1 MRLAAVVGEA
11 WTDEKPDTVGA
22 VRSMVMLEPVAAAVG
37 PELPAASTAPS
48 AAKRGTRVPSEQLVI
63 VTVREAPEPVPGS
76 KAQPVAVPVFD
87 RSPAAT
93 PVTASENVRVYSSA
107 VALVGDAVTAVSDAV
122 GAVRSIVIVVA
133 DVAAVAGPVLPA
145 PSLAPPAANSG
156 ITVPAVQFVMVT
168 VRDAPASVPGA
179 KVHDAAVPVF
189 EKSPAATP
197 VTDSEN
203 VRVYVKLVALVGEAW
218 ALVKPVT
225 VGAVVSRVIV
235 APVAATAGPPF
246 DARSLAPPAAK
257 RGMIVPSLQ
266 PVIVTV
272 REASESVP
280 GEKLQPVAVPVCE
293 KSPAATPV
301 TDSENVSVYVSVE
314 AFVGDEVTAVNDDTV
329 GAVMSRV
336 TVSPSAAVAGPVL
349 ATASV
354 APFAAKR
361 GMIVPSPQPVIVT
374 VRDVPESVLGSNT
387 QEAAV
392 PVLEKSPAATPVT
405 VRENVSVYEM
415 EAAFVGDEVTAV
427 NDDTV
432 GAAASRAIVG
442 PSAIV
447 AGPVLPAASVA
458 PFAAKCGM
466 IVPAEQLVS
475 VTVRIAPA
483 SVSSANTQ
491 PVAVPVCV
499 KSPAA
504 TPVTDSE
511 NVSV

>member
-1 MRLAAVVGEA
+1 M
-11 WTDEKPDTVGA
+11 TD
-22 VRSMVMLEPVAAAVG
+22 
-37 PELPAASTAPS
+37 
-48 AAKRGTRVPSEQLVI
+48 
-63 VTVREAPEPVPGS
+63 
-76 KAQPVAVPVFD
+76 
-87 RSPAAT
+87 
-93 PVTASENVRVYSSA
+93 SENVRVYSSA
-107 VALVGDAVTAVSDAV
+107 VALVGDAVTAVSDA
-122 GAVRSIVIVVA
+122 
-133 DVAAVAGPVLPA
+133 
-145 PSLAPPAANSG
+145 
-156 ITVPAVQFVMVT
+156 
-168 VRDAPASVPGA
+168 
-179 KVHDAAVPVF
+179 
-189 EKSPAATP
+189 
-197 VTDSEN
+197 
-203 VRVYVKLVALVGEAW
+203 
-218 ALVKPVT
+218 
-225 VGAVVSRVIV
+225 
-235 APVAATAGPPF
+235 
-246 DARSLAPPAAK
+246 
-257 RGMIVPSLQ
+257 
-266 PVIVTV
+266 
-272 REASESVP
+272 
-280 GEKLQPVAVPVCE
+280 
-293 KSPAATPV
+293 
-301 TDSENVSVYVSVE
+301 
-314 AFVGDEVTAVNDDTV
+314 V

>member
-1 MRLAAVVGEA
+1 MKLAAVVGEA
-11 WTDEKPDTVGA
+11 CVDEKPDTVGA
-22 VRSMVMLEPVAAAVG
+22 VRSMVMLEPVTASAG
-37 PELPAASTAPS
+37 PVLPAASTAPA

-63 VTVREAPEPVPGS
+63 VTVREALESVLGS
-76 KAQPVAVPVFD
+76 KTQPVAVPVFD
-87 RSPAAT
+87 RSAAIT
-93 PVTASENVRVYSSA
+93 PVTDSENVSVNVCA
-107 VALVGDAVTAVSDAV
+107 MALVGEAVTAVSDAV
-122 GAVRSIVIVVA
+122 GAVRSIVIVVVEA
-133 DVAAVAGPVLPA
+133 SAVAGPVLPA

-156 ITVPAVQFVMVT
+156 ITVPAVQFVIVT
-168 VRDAPASVPGA
+168 VREMPASVPGA

-203 VRVYVKLVALVGEAW
+203 VRAYVKLVALVGEAW

-225 VGAVVSRVIV
+225 VGAVTSRVIV
-235 APVAATAGPPF
+235 APVAATVGPPF
-246 DARSLAPPAAK
+246 EARSSAPPTAK
-257 RGMIVPSLQ
+257 RGMIVPSPQ

-301 TDSENVSVYVSVE
+301 TDSENVRVYVSVV
-314 AFVGDEVTAVNDDTV
+314 AFVGVEVPAVNDATV

-336 TVSPSAAVAGPVL
+336 TVEPSAAVAGPVL
-349 ATASV
+349 DTASV

-374 VRDVPESVLGSNT
+374 VRETPESALGSNT

-392 PVLEKSPAATPVT
+392 PVLEKSPATMPVT
-405 VRENVSVYEM
+405 VRENVSVYEI

-447 AGPVLPAASVA
+447 VGPVLPAASVA

-466 IVPAEQLVS
+466 IVPAEQLVR
-475 VTVRIAPA
+475 VTVRSAPA
-483 SVSSANTQ
+483 SVPVANTQ